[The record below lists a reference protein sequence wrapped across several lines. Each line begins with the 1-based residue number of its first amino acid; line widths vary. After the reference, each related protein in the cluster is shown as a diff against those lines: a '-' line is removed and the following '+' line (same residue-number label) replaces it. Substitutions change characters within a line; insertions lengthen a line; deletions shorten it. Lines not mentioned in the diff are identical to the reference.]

1 MSDEEYIKLLPPLS
15 EQVLSANDADWLL
28 IIYKQLYPSK
38 NISFFSSFCCRCQ
51 KVLYGNDYIGS
62 GNEHASAVI
71 MAYWYSTGNSLEC
84 IDYST
89 CQVGIIQY
97 FIKHTIKFS
106 GSTNKEDHFINWK
119 KNHYQYDGFG
129 KSAVVSSVLNEIN
142 DVCCLCRSNKSPTD
156 VPVVQY
162 QLISILLMRKFLL
175 HPHLHKLLYLNVLF
189 HVPSQ

>member
-1 MSDEEYIKLLPPLS
+1 MSDEEYIKLLPPLR

-84 IDYST
+84 IDYSK

-119 KNHYQYDGFG
+119 KNHYQYDWFG
-129 KSAVVSSVLNEIN
+129 KSAVVSSVLNETN
-142 DVCCLCRSNKSPTD
+142 DVCCFVPIQQIAYRCACGTVSVDFHTFNEKIFVASP
-156 VPVVQY
+156 
-162 QLISILLMRKFLL
+162 ISIN
-175 HPHLHKLLYLNVLF
+175 YCI
-189 HVPSQ
+189 